1 MANLNF
7 KWGLHTNLPTSL
19 TEAQIGSLFFTKD
32 EGSLYLGVE
41 TGKKP
46 QRIQGVVQYY
56 EDLTQ
61 FKSNVLPPYSEDVIY
76 YIASESALVKWS
88 GKKVAADGTKTSG
101 EFTVLNV
108 TASEFTDAVN
118 NLNTSIAG
126 NATNIGVNASNITG
140 LRTDLGTND
149 KADTTAFLRIKA
161 LEEAVDALEAL
172 TGTGGAGNSLTDRIK
187 ALEDWKAETA
197 TTVSGLVT
205 DVASHNTTIESHT
218 IKITNLETWKGTIN
232 TKLETVE
239 GDISDLKDADS
250 SFETRIKANEDN
262 ISTHTTEIGDLQ
274 TSLAAANAQVET
286 NKNNITNLQN
296 NLNTANG
303 KINTLEDW
311 KTSASNTIANQGQRL
326 STAEG
331 KITTNE
337 GNISTNAGDIAGLK
351 NTTSGLRTDLGTND
365 KAGTAAFTRIASL
378 ESASADAN
386 TAITG
391 LGTRLTAA
399 EKTIGEHTTKLG
411 EINNSISGINTS
423 IAGINTEVAKKAD
436 SSTVSALSERVDDHK
451 DRLDGIDGEIDG
463 IDGKIAN
470 IEAAIGPQGDIQKN
484 IAQNATDIAGAKD
497 RIGVNENA
505 IKNINGT
512 LTDHKGRIAKIESD
526 IVEIGNVNKTQG
538 EAITNLQT
546 RVGTAEGNITQ
557 LQKDV
562 AKNVQDIGNVAKDL
576 ADNYYTK
583 TEADNKHTNL
593 ETTLRGE
600 LTSHIN
606 AANALVYVG
615 GINTAS
621 EWNTIK
627 AKDASIGHTYV
638 VAASGL
644 NLNINGSEIICY
656 AGDLLIATG
665 TETNNVIPA
674 ANIEWVH
681 VKAGY
686 NESLASTMRIIDGD
700 GATHKKATVQL
711 SSYSGAAGN
720 NHGDLGE
727 FSIISDSDNLEVKVN
742 GGDITVSMVWG
753 SF

>member
-7 KWGLHTNLPTSL
+7 KWGLHRNLPTSL

-41 TGKKP
+41 ASKKP

-61 FKSNVLPPYSEDVIY
+61 FKSNVLPPYSEDIIY

-88 GKKVAADGTKTSG
+88 GKKVTEDGTTKTSG

-118 NLNTSIAG
+118 NLNISIAG

-149 KADTTAFLRIKA
+149 KTDTTAFLRIKA
-161 LEEAVDALEAL
+161 LEEAVDALEEL
-172 TGTGGAGNSLTDRIK
+172 TGTGGAGNSLTERIK

-197 TTVSGLVT
+197 ITVSGLVT
-205 DVASHNTTIESHT
+205 DVA
-218 IKITNLETWKGTIN
+218 
-232 TKLETVE
+232 
-239 GDISDLKDADS
+239 
-250 SFETRIKANEDN
+250 
-262 ISTHTTEIGDLQ
+262 
-274 TSLAAANAQVET
+274 
-286 NKNNITNLQN
+286 
-296 NLNTANG
+296 
-303 KINTLEDW
+303 
-311 KTSASNTIANQGQRL
+311 
-326 STAEG
+326 
-331 KITTNE
+331 
-337 GNISTNAGDIAGLK
+337 
-351 NTTSGLRTDLGTND
+351 
-365 KAGTAAFTRIASL
+365 
-378 ESASADAN
+378 
-386 TAITG
+386 
-391 LGTRLTAA
+391 
-399 EKTIGEHTTKLG
+399 
-411 EINNSISGINTS
+411 
-423 IAGINTEVAKKAD
+423 KKAD
-436 SSTVSALSERVDDHK
+436 SSIVSALSERVDDHK

-470 IEAAIGPQGDIQKN
+470 IETVIGPQGDIQKN
-484 IAQNATDIAGAKD
+484 IAQNAIDIAGAKD

-505 IKNINGT
+505 IQSINNTLKNHE
-512 LTDHKGRIAKIESD
+512 DRITQTESD
-526 IVEIGNVNKTQG
+526 IVEIGNVNNAQG
-538 EAITNLQT
+538 EAITNLQS

-557 LQKDV
+557 LQSDV
-562 AKNVQDIGNVAKDL
+562 AKNVQDIGNVAQDL

-583 TEADNKHTNL
+583 TEADNKHTDL
-593 ETTLRGE
+593 ENTLRGE

-615 GINTAS
+615 GITTAT

-627 AKDASIGHTYV
+627 TKDASIGHTYV

-644 NLNINGSEIICY
+644 NLNINGVDTTCY

-665 TETNNVIPA
+665 TEADNVIPA

-686 NESLASTMRIIDGD
+686 NESLASTMRVIDGD
-700 GATHKKATVQL
+700 EANTHKKATVQL
-711 SSYSGAAGN
+711 SSYSGAAIN
-720 NHGDLGE
+720 NHGDLGK

-742 GGDITVSMVWG
+742 GEDVTVSMAWG

>member
-7 KWGLHTNLPTSL
+7 KWGLHRNLPTSL

-41 TGKKP
+41 ASKKP

-61 FKSNVLPPYSEDVIY
+61 FKSNVLPPYSEDIIY

-88 GKKVAADGTKTSG
+88 GKKVTEDGTTKTSG

-118 NLNTSIAG
+118 NLNISIAG

-149 KADTTAFLRIKA
+149 KTDTTAFLRIKA
-161 LEEAVDALEAL
+161 LEEAVDALEEL
-172 TGTGGAGNSLTDRIK
+172 TGTGGAGNSLTERIK
-187 ALEDWKAETA
+187 ALEAWKTETA
-197 TTVSGLVT
+197 ITVSGLVT
-205 DVASHNTTIESHT
+205 DVANHNTTIESHT
-218 IKITNLETWKGTIN
+218 TKITNLETWKGTTN
-232 TKLETVE
+232 TKLETIE

-262 ISTHTTEIGDLQ
+262 ISAHATEIG
-274 TSLAAANAQVET
+274 
-286 NKNNITNLQN
+286 NLQ
-296 NLNTANG
+296 
-303 KINTLEDW
+303 
-311 KTSASNTIANQGQRL
+311 
-326 STAEG
+326 
-331 KITTNE
+331 
-337 GNISTNAGDIAGLK
+337 
-351 NTTSGLRTDLGTND
+351 
-365 KAGTAAFTRIASL
+365 ASL
-378 ESASADAN
+378 
-386 TAITG
+386 
-391 LGTRLTAA
+391 
-399 EKTIGEHTTKLG
+399 
-411 EINNSISGINTS
+411 
-423 IAGINTEVAKKAD
+423 AGINTEVAKKAD

-470 IEAAIGPQGDIQKN
+470 IETAIGPQGDIQKN

-505 IKNINGT
+505 IQSINNTLKNHE
-512 LTDHKGRIAKIESD
+512 DRITQTESD
-526 IVEIGNVNKTQG
+526 IVEIGNVNNAQG
-538 EAITNLQT
+538 EAITNLQS
-546 RVGTAEGNITQ
+546 RVGTAEGNIIQ
-557 LQKDV
+557 LQSDV
-562 AKNVQDIGNVAKDL
+562 AKNVQDIGNVAQDL

-583 TEADNKHTNL
+583 TEADNKHTDL
-593 ETTLRGE
+593 ENTLRGE

-615 GINTAS
+615 GITTAT

-644 NLNINGSEIICY
+644 NLNINGVDTTCY

-665 TETNNVIPA
+665 TEADNVIPA

-686 NESLASTMRIIDGD
+686 NESLASTMRVVDGD
-700 GATHKKATVQL
+700 EANTHKKATVQL
-711 SSYSGAAGN
+711 SSYSGAAIN
-720 NHGDLGE
+720 NHGDLGK

-742 GGDITVSMVWG
+742 GEDVTVSMVWG

>member
-7 KWGLHTNLPTSL
+7 KWGLHRNLPTSL

-41 TGKKP
+41 ASKKP

-61 FKSNVLPPYSEDVIY
+61 FKSNVLPPYSEDIIY

-88 GKKVAADGTKTSG
+88 GKKVTEDGTTKTSG

-118 NLNTSIAG
+118 NLNISIAG

-149 KADTTAFLRIKA
+149 KTDTTAFLRIKA
-161 LEEAVDALEAL
+161 LEEAVDALEEL
-172 TGTGGAGNSLTDRIK
+172 TGTGGAGNSLTERIK

-197 TTVSGLVT
+197 ITVSGLVT
-205 DVASHNTTIESHT
+205 DVANHNTTIESHT
-218 IKITNLETWKGTIN
+218 TKITNLETWKGTTN
-232 TKLETVE
+232 TKLETIE

-262 ISTHTTEIGDLQ
+262 ISAHATEIG
-274 TSLAAANAQVET
+274 
-286 NKNNITNLQN
+286 NLQ
-296 NLNTANG
+296 
-303 KINTLEDW
+303 
-311 KTSASNTIANQGQRL
+311 
-326 STAEG
+326 
-331 KITTNE
+331 
-337 GNISTNAGDIAGLK
+337 
-351 NTTSGLRTDLGTND
+351 
-365 KAGTAAFTRIASL
+365 ASL
-378 ESASADAN
+378 
-386 TAITG
+386 
-391 LGTRLTAA
+391 
-399 EKTIGEHTTKLG
+399 
-411 EINNSISGINTS
+411 
-423 IAGINTEVAKKAD
+423 AGINTEVAKKAD

-470 IEAAIGPQGDIQKN
+470 IETAIGPQGDIQKN

-505 IKNINGT
+505 IQSINNT
-512 LTDHKGRIAKIESD
+512 LTNHEGRITQTESD
-526 IVEIGNVNKTQG
+526 IVEIGNVNNAQG
-538 EAITNLQT
+538 EAITNLQS

-557 LQKDV
+557 LQSDV
-562 AKNVQDIGNVAKDL
+562 AKNVQDIGNVAQDL

-583 TEADNKHTNL
+583 TEADNKHTDL
-593 ETTLRGE
+593 ENTLRGE

-615 GINTAS
+615 GITTAT

-627 AKDASIGHTYV
+627 TKDASIGHTYV

-644 NLNINGSEIICY
+644 NLNINGVDTTCY

-665 TETNNVIPA
+665 TEADNVIPA

-686 NESLASTMRIIDGD
+686 NESLASTMRVIDGD
-700 GATHKKATVQL
+700 EANTHKKATVQL
-711 SSYSGAAGN
+711 SSYSGAAIN
-720 NHGDLGE
+720 NHGDLGK

-742 GGDITVSMVWG
+742 GEDVTVSMAWG

>member
-7 KWGLHTNLPTSL
+7 KWGLHRNLPTSL

-41 TGKKP
+41 ASKKP

-61 FKSNVLPPYSEDVIY
+61 FKSNVLPPYSEDIIY

-88 GKKVAADGTKTSG
+88 GKKVTEDGTTKTSG

-149 KADTTAFLRIKA
+149 KTDTTAFLRIKA
-161 LEEAVDALEAL
+161 LEEAVDALEEL
-172 TGTGGAGNSLTDRIK
+172 TGTGGAGNSLTERIK

-197 TTVSGLVT
+197 ITVSGLVT
-205 DVASHNTTIESHT
+205 DVANHNTTIESHT
-218 IKITNLETWKGTIN
+218 TKITNLETWKGTTN
-232 TKLETVE
+232 TKLETIE

-262 ISTHTTEIGDLQ
+262 ISAHATEIG
-274 TSLAAANAQVET
+274 
-286 NKNNITNLQN
+286 NLQ
-296 NLNTANG
+296 
-303 KINTLEDW
+303 
-311 KTSASNTIANQGQRL
+311 
-326 STAEG
+326 
-331 KITTNE
+331 
-337 GNISTNAGDIAGLK
+337 
-351 NTTSGLRTDLGTND
+351 
-365 KAGTAAFTRIASL
+365 ASL
-378 ESASADAN
+378 
-386 TAITG
+386 
-391 LGTRLTAA
+391 
-399 EKTIGEHTTKLG
+399 
-411 EINNSISGINTS
+411 
-423 IAGINTEVAKKAD
+423 AGINTEVAKKAD

-470 IEAAIGPQGDIQKN
+470 IETAIGPQGDIQKN

-505 IKNINGT
+505 IQSINNTLKNHE
-512 LTDHKGRIAKIESD
+512 DRITQTESD
-526 IVEIGNVNKTQG
+526 IVEIGNVNNAQG
-538 EAITNLQT
+538 EAITNLQS
-546 RVGTAEGNITQ
+546 RVGTAEGNIIQ
-557 LQKDV
+557 LQSDV
-562 AKNVQDIGNVAKDL
+562 AKNVQDIGNVAQDL

-583 TEADNKHTNL
+583 TEADNKHTDL
-593 ETTLRGE
+593 ENTLRGE

-615 GINTAS
+615 GITTAT

-644 NLNINGSEIICY
+644 NLNINGVDTTCY

-665 TETNNVIPA
+665 TEADNVIPA

-686 NESLASTMRIIDGD
+686 NESLASTMRVIDGD
-700 GATHKKATVQL
+700 EANTHKKATVQL
-711 SSYSGAAGN
+711 SSYSGAAIN
-720 NHGDLGE
+720 NHGDLGK

-742 GGDITVSMVWG
+742 GEDVTVSMAWG